1 MNKLNIIMQK
11 FSFSNRTLLGKFC
24 GIFALT
30 LCIEIFFHSFP
41 NPLNRPEL
49 FYIIFSWLGFLVFT
63 IGKK

>member
-41 NPLNRPEL
+41 NPLNRPDT
-49 FYIIFSWLGFLVFT
+49 FFIIFSCLGFLVFT
-63 IGKK
+63 IEKK